1 MMKET
6 KQDEGEGSGS
16 CLPDFRVD
24 RLQDFSF
31 ERNKNKNKKRN
42 ARLFSAKPK
51 MKKKKEYLNLKRI
64 ICTKVSDN
72 TNS

>member
-1 MMKET
+1 MKET

-31 ERNKNKNKKRN
+31 ERNEKKRN

-51 MKKKKEYLNLKRI
+51 MKKKRISESEKNNLHQGFR
-64 ICTKVSDN
+64 
-72 TNS
+72 